1 SATDPN
7 APLPPSQTVTLT
19 LNGTVSGTLYIKI
32 VVTGDAVSS
41 ISDVT
46 AISTTQG
53 RATVNPADPGLLGGG
68 THSSVISV
76 SACTTDP
83 NCTGPLLAGS
93 PQTVNVTYQIGT
105 LPTPDAVAPRVGT
118 ANVAGEVVIRGMGF
132 TGTTTVSFGGT
143 PATALSVVSSTEIR
157 ATYPALPAGIH
168 PVHLQAGGAAIP
180 FTESLAIVSA
190 PAYASTSLTYPSA
203 PQSLRGVVYDA
214 E

>member
-1 SATDPN
+1 MPRMLSAARGGAALCLLSGLLGCGGSSGPSFGISPTNLTFSAADPN

-143 PATALSVVSSTEIR
+143 PATALSVVSST
-157 ATYPALPAGIH
+157 
-168 PVHLQAGGAAIP
+168 
-180 FTESLAIVSA
+180 
-190 PAYASTSLTYPSA
+190 
-203 PQSLRGVVYDA
+203 
-214 E
+214 